1 MMQNRA
7 QKLIKIFE
15 KYQISRSGEALGASW
30 GVFARLGGKTCRKN
44 ASWRAKAPK
53 KCDLEESLERLETS
67 WARLGGV
74 LGGLGRRLG
83 ALLAPSWDLLGG
95 KMEPSWHKIEIQ
107 EGSYIKKARK
117 LKNNQV
123 ATKIQKKMDQL

>member
-83 ALLAPSWDLLGG
+83 APGG
-95 KMEPSWHKIEIQ
+95 VQRCSWHHLGTVLAGKWSQ
-107 EGSYIKKARK
+107 VGIKLRS
-117 LKNNQV
+117 
-123 ATKIQKKMDQL
+123 KKDLI

>member
-1 MMQNRA
+1 MQNRA
-7 QKLIKIFE
+7 QKSMKIFKNHE
-15 KYQISRSGEALGASW
+15 KSRSGKDPEATW

-53 KCDLEESLERLETS
+53 KCDLEESWERLETS

-83 ALLAPSWDLLGG
+83 APGG
-95 KMEPSWHKIEIQ
+95 VQRRSWHHLGAILAGK
-107 EGSYIKKARK
+107 S
-117 LKNNQV
+117 NQV
-123 ATKIQKKMDQL
+123 GINLRFKTDLI